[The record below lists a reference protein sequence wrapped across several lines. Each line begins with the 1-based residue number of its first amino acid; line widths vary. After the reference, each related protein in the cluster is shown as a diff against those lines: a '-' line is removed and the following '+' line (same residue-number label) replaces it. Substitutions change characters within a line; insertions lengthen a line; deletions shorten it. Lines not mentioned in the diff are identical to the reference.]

1 MRHTSQQMTSDL
13 THVGQSVLRPH
24 ATHTHTHTHTHTY
37 TLVHAVCPIV
47 ARQTGQATAA
57 ATGQRALGHLA
68 LRLARTPIGDALRS
82 GDGSFRARASS
93 QRCLARHAVA
103 YLPASQPA
111 SQGYS
116 PRAFD
121 GLVGAP
127 CTGMGGT
134 TCRLRCCEGCGCE
147 WPSMS
152 WWPRCSNAEANA
164 AATWIPAPQAST
176 RAMHA
181 ITMVAGK

>member
-1 MRHTSQQMTSDL
+1 MSDRARYVPTPRH
-13 THVGQSVLRPH
+13 
-24 ATHTHTHTHTHTY
+24 AHTHK
-37 TLVHAVCPIV
+37 VHAVCRIV
-47 ARQTGQATAA
+47 ARQTGRATAA
-57 ATGQRALGHLA
+57 ANGQASLGHFA
-68 LRLARTPIGDALRS
+68 LRLVRTPIGDALRS

-103 YLPASQPA
+103 YLPASQPG

-116 PRAFD
+116 PRACD

-134 TCRLRCCEGCGCE
+134 TCRLRCCDDCGCE
-147 WPSMS
+147 WQRMS
-152 WWPRCSNAEANA
+152 WWPRCSNAAANA
-164 AATWIPAPQAST
+164 AAAWIPAPQAST

-181 ITMVAGK
+181 TAKVAGK